1 MYSGVGVALTA
12 AKTVER
18 EQAERERERDREN
31 NDRTRER
38 DAYKWGGV
46 TRSCFDPTRHETP
59 PPPSPETNE
68 GVTAVTRS
76 LRGVIVV

>member
-12 AKTVER
+12 AKTLER
-18 EQAERERERDREN
+18 NRHREREREGRVEKI
-31 NDRTRER
+31 TGERER
-38 DAYKWGGV
+38 DAYKRGV
-46 TRSCFDPTRHETP
+46 SLAAVSTPRNTP
-59 PPPSPETNE
+59 PPLETKE

>member
-12 AKTVER
+12 AKTLERQKER
-18 EQAERERERDREN
+18 EMCTSE
-31 NDRTRER
+31 
-38 DAYKWGGV
+38 GGV

>member
-12 AKTVER
+12 AKTLER
-18 EQAERERERDREN
+18 NRHRERERGASREN
-31 NDRTRER
+31 NRRER
-38 DAYKWGGV
+38 ERCVQAGGV
-46 TRSCFDPTRHETP
+46 TRSCFDPTKHSPPLETK
-59 PPPSPETNE
+59 E